1 MNLQSHRKTVDDAE
15 RESRGI
21 GGLLAA
27 AALVLLLIAL
37 IAVVVTM
44 AASSAH
50 ADEPSGDAATT
61 TAKAG
66 SNPAITS
73 PEWHTVAESAAAA
86 ADVDS
91 GGGSEPHGAIEDAGG
106 DTWGSGS
113 TSLNP
118 AIEWPLVVVNGT
130 MVQCSTEQVI
140 ANDNQQVVQL
150 MLHNARLYCVSPAPQ
165 ESSSGRLLVSYY
177 IGLLVGVVLVATV
190 RWFVDRK

>member
-1 MNLQSHRKTVDDAE
+1 MSKSYRRVIDDTE

-21 GGLLAA
+21 GGLITAIA
-27 AALVLLLIAL
+27 VVMGLIVL

-44 AASSAH
+44 TASSAH

-91 GGGSEPHGAIEDAGG
+91 GGGNEPHGAIEDASGDVSPTTVPPAPTPAVTIGG
-106 DTWGSGS
+106 VEAKCYTAGTAPELKSGDQSVSITQNGVAVTCIAAS
-113 TSLNP
+113 TSDDTAGIIL
-118 AIEWPLVVVNGT
+118 I
-130 MVQCSTEQVI
+130 
-140 ANDNQQVVQL
+140 
-150 MLHNARLYCVSPAPQ
+150 
-165 ESSSGRLLVSYY
+165 
-177 IGLLVGVVLVATV
+177 VLFLCWI
-190 RWFVDRK
+190 WFMFMMWLIDY